1 MQIKCI
7 HYLGEIGVVLPVNI
21 NAAYGGSLL
30 AHFKECKQI
39 NRALVVPYSYY
50 VGEWSI
56 LELFHF
62 NP

>member
-30 AHFKECKQI
+30 AHF